1 MPIERLQ
8 AMIIKNQDEKLNL
21 IEQKE
26 ALANGNEDDLMGDD
40 PEMIDHK
47 LLVSRIHRHIG

>member
-40 PEMIDHK
+40 PEMIDQK

>member
-1 MPIERLQ
+1 
-8 AMIIKNQDEKLNL
+8 MIIKNQDEKLNL

-40 PEMIDHK
+40 PEMIDQK